1 MLKICINKCNRLR
14 NPIFRYIFAVDYIV
28 CNPVDDFNHHLKEKT
43 KFTMDDKR
51 QMTMKDIA
59 RELGVSVATVSRAL
73 NDSHSISRERRQAIQ
88 QYAREHNYFP
98 NVIAEQLRH
107 SRRNPSRAI
116 GVIVPELVHYY
127 FSSILDGIESEAS
140 ARGYQIIVAKSNES
154 YEREVQICEAMLK
167 NKVCGIIVSQAKDT
181 EQYDHFEHLE
191 AAGVPLV
198 FYDRICPALNAS
210 RVVVDDYMGTMNAV
224 SHLIETGCKRIAFY
238 GAPMNMMIAK
248 NRFNGYRDALYKHRL
263 ELDEGLVRICDNRAD
278 AERITPAM
286 MRSNNRPD
294 AFFAVNDETAIGI
307 LTVVKRLGFNVPD
320 EVSICGFTNGFR
332 ATVCDPMLTTV
343 EQRGSQVGKEAA
355 DILIGLVEGT
365 LPRGHAEK
373 RIVKTR
379 LVVRGTTRHT

>member
-1 MLKICINKCNRLR
+1 MN
-14 NPIFRYIFAVDYIV
+14 
-28 CNPVDDFNHHLKEKT
+28 
-43 KFTMDDKR
+43 DKR
-51 QMTMKDIA
+51 QLTMKDIA

-73 NDSHSISRERRQAIQ
+73 SDSPSISRERRQSIQ
-88 QYAREHNYFP
+88 QFAREHNYFP

-127 FSSILDGIESEAS
+127 FSSILDGIEAEAS
-140 ARGYQIIVAKSNES
+140 ARGYQIMVAKSNES
-154 YEREVQICEAMLK
+154 YDREVQICEAMLK

-181 EQYDHFEHLE
+181 ERYDHFEHLV

-210 RVVVDDYMGTMNAV
+210 RVVVDDYMGTLNAV
-224 SHLIETGCKRIAFY
+224 SYLIATGCKRIAFY
-238 GAPMNMMIAK
+238 GAPMNMEIAK
-248 NRFNGYRDALYKHRL
+248 NRYNGYRDALYKHGL
-263 ELDEGLVRICDNRAD
+263 SLDDALVRICDNRAD

-286 MRSNNRPD
+286 MRMEQRPD

-307 LTVVKRLGFNVPD
+307 LSPD

-365 LPRGHAEK
+365 LPHDHAEK

-379 LVVRGTTRHT
+379 LVVRGTTRHP

>member
-1 MLKICINKCNRLR
+1 MNDNQ
-14 NPIFRYIFAVDYIV
+14 
-28 CNPVDDFNHHLKEKT
+28 H
-43 KFTMDDKR
+43 
-51 QMTMKDIA
+51 MTMKDIA
-59 RELGVSVATVSRAL
+59 RKLGVSVATVSRAL
-73 NDSHSISRERRQAIQ
+73 SDSPSISRARRQAIQ

-98 NVIAEQLRH
+98 TVIAEQLRH
-107 SRRNPSRAI
+107 SRRNLSRAI

-127 FSSILDGIESEAS
+127 FSSILDGIEGEAS
-140 ARGYQIIVAKSNES
+140 ARGYHLIVAKSNES
-154 YEREVQICEAMLK
+154 YEREVQICESMLK

-181 EQYDHFEHLE
+181 ERYDHFERLE

-210 RVVVDDYMGTMNAV
+210 RVVVDDYMGTLNAV
-224 SHLIETGCKRIAFY
+224 SHLIETGCRRIAFY
-238 GAPMNMMIAK
+238 GAPMSMMIAK
-248 NRFNGYRDALYKHRL
+248 NRFNGYRDALYKHGL
-263 ELDEGLVRICDNRAD
+263 TLDESLVRICDNRAD

-286 MRSNNRPD
+286 MHMEQRPD

-307 LTVVKRLGFNVPD
+307 LSVVKRLGFQVPD

-355 DILIGLVEGT
+355 EILIGLVEGT
-365 LPRGHAEK
+365 LPADRAEK

-379 LVVRGTTRHT
+379 LVIRGTTRHP

>member
-1 MLKICINKCNRLR
+1 MN
-14 NPIFRYIFAVDYIV
+14 
-28 CNPVDDFNHHLKEKT
+28 EK
-43 KFTMDDKR
+43 
-51 QMTMKDIA
+51 QQLTMKDIA

-73 NDSHSISRERRQAIQ
+73 SDSPSISKERRRAIQ
-88 QYAREHNYFP
+88 QYARDHNYFP

-127 FSSILDGIESEAS
+127 FSTILDGIESEAS
-140 ARGYQIIVAKSNES
+140 ARGYHLIVAKSNES
-154 YEREVQICEAMLK
+154 YEREVHICEAMLK

-181 EQYDHFEHLE
+181 KQYDHFLHLE

-210 RVVVDDYMGTMNAV
+210 RVVVDDYMGTLNAV
-224 SHLIETGCKRIAFY
+224 SHMIETGCRRIAFY
-238 GAPMNMMIAK
+238 GAPMNMEIAV
-248 NRFNGYRDALYKHRL
+248 NRFNGYRDALYKHGL
-263 ELDEGLVRICDNRAD
+263 TLDESLVRICDNRAD

-286 MRSNNRPD
+286 MLLEDRPD
-294 AFFAVNDETAIGI
+294 GFFAVNDETAIGT
-307 LTVVKRLGFNVPD
+307 LTVIKHLGYSIPD
-320 EVSICGFTNGFR
+320 EVSICGFTNGYR

-365 LPRGHAEK
+365 LPTDHAEK

-379 LVVRGTTRHT
+379 LVVRGTTRHP

>member
-1 MLKICINKCNRLR
+1 
-14 NPIFRYIFAVDYIV
+14 
-28 CNPVDDFNHHLKEKT
+28 
-43 KFTMDDKR
+43 
-51 QMTMKDIA
+51 MTMKDIA

-73 NDSHSISRERRQAIQ
+73 GDSPSISKRRRQEIQ
-88 QYAREHNYFP
+88 QFARDHNYFP

-107 SRRNPSRAI
+107 SRRNPSRTI

-140 ARGYQIIVAKSNES
+140 ARGYQVMIGKSNES
-154 YEREVQICEAMLK
+154 YDREVQICKEMLK

-181 EQYDHFEHLE
+181 ERYDHFEHLSSS
-191 AAGVPLV
+191 GMPLV

-210 RVVVDDYMGTMNAV
+210 RVVVDDYKGTMNAV
-224 SHLIETGCKRIAFY
+224 SHLIETGCRRIAFF
-238 GAPMNMMIAK
+238 GTSMNLVIGK
-248 NRFNGYRDALYKHRL
+248 NRFNGYRDALYYHGL
-263 ELDEGLVRICDNRAD
+263 QVDDSLVRICDNRSD

-286 MRSNNRPD
+286 MRIENPPD

-307 LTVVKRLGFNVPD
+307 LAVVKRLGFRVPED
-320 EVSICGFTNGFR
+320 VSICGFTNGFR

-343 EQRGSQVGKEAA
+343 EQRGTQVGKEAA

-365 LPRGHAEK
+365 LPRDRAEK

-379 LVVRGTTRHT
+379 LVIRGTTRHP

>member
-1 MLKICINKCNRLR
+1 
-14 NPIFRYIFAVDYIV
+14 
-28 CNPVDDFNHHLKEKT
+28 
-43 KFTMDDKR
+43 MDDK
-51 QMTMKDIA
+51 QHLTMKDIA

-73 NDSHSISRERRQAIQ
+73 SDSPSISRERRQAIQ
-88 QYAREHNYFP
+88 QFAREHNYYP

-127 FSSILDGIESEAS
+127 FSSILDGIETEAS
-140 ARGYQIIVAKSNES
+140 TRGYHLIVAKSNES
-154 YEREVQICEAMLK
+154 YDREVQICEAMLR

-181 EQYDHFEHLE
+181 EQYNHFKHLE

-238 GAPMNMMIAK
+238 GASMNMVIAK
-248 NRFNGYRDALYKHRL
+248 NRYNGYRDALYKHGL
-263 ELDEGLVRICDNRAD
+263 ALDESLVRICDNRAD

-286 MRSNNRPD
+286 MRMENRPD
-294 AFFAVNDETAIGI
+294 AFFAINDETAIGI
-307 LTVVKRLGFNVPD
+307 LAVVKRLGYTVPD

-343 EQRGSQVGKEAA
+343 EQRGTQVGKEAA

-365 LPRGHAEK
+365 LPADHAEK

-379 LVVRGTTRHT
+379 LVVRGTTRHL

>member
-1 MLKICINKCNRLR
+1 
-14 NPIFRYIFAVDYIV
+14 
-28 CNPVDDFNHHLKEKT
+28 
-43 KFTMDDKR
+43 MDDKR
-51 QMTMKDIA
+51 HLTMKDIA

-73 NDSHSISRERRQAIQ
+73 SDSPSISRERRQAIQ

-127 FSSILDGIESEAS
+127 FSSILDGIEGEAS
-140 ARGYQIIVAKSNES
+140 ARGYQIMVAKSNES
-154 YEREVQICEAMLK
+154 YEREVEICEAMLK

-181 EQYDHFEHLE
+181 EKYDHFLHLD

-198 FYDRICPALNAS
+198 FFDRICPALNAS
-210 RVVVDDYMGTMNAV
+210 RVVVDDYMGTLNAV
-224 SHLIETGCKRIAFY
+224 SYLISTGCKRIAFY
-238 GAPMNMMIAK
+238 GAPMNMVIAK
-248 NRFNGYRDALYKHRL
+248 NRYNGYRDALYKHGL
-263 ELDEGLVRICDNRAD
+263 TVDEKLVRICDNRAD

-286 MRSNNRPD
+286 MHMEDRPD

-307 LTVVKRLGFNVPD
+307 LSVVKRMGFTVPD
-320 EVSICGFTNGFR
+320 DVSICGFTNGFR

-355 DILIGLVEGT
+355 DILIGLVEGS
-365 LPRGHAEK
+365 LPTDHAEK

-379 LVVRGTTRHT
+379 LVVRGTTRHP

>member
-1 MLKICINKCNRLR
+1 MNDNK
-14 NPIFRYIFAVDYIV
+14 
-28 CNPVDDFNHHLKEKT
+28 
-43 KFTMDDKR
+43 

-73 NDSHSISRERRQAIQ
+73 SDSPSISRKRRQEIQ
-88 QYAREHNYFP
+88 QFAREHNYFP

-116 GVIVPELVHYY
+116 GVIVPEIVHYY
-127 FSSILDGIESEAS
+127 FSSILDGIEAEAS
-140 ARGYQIIVAKSNES
+140 QRGYHLIVAKSNES
-154 YEREVQICEAMLK
+154 YEREVQICEEMFK

-181 EQYDHFEHLE
+181 ERYDHFLHLD

-210 RVVVDDYMGTMNAV
+210 RVVVDDYKGTMNAV
-224 SHLIETGCKRIAFY
+224 NHMIETGCKRIAFF
-238 GAPMNMMIAK
+238 GTSMSIIIGK
-248 NRFNGYRDALYKHRL
+248 NRYNGYRDALYEHGIQ
-263 ELDEGLVRICDNRAD
+263 LDEALVRICDNRAD

-286 MRSNNRPD
+286 MHMENPPD

-307 LTVVKRLGFNVPD
+307 LSVVKRMGLSVPD
-320 EVSICGFTNGFR
+320 DVSICGFTNGFR

-343 EQRGSQVGKEAA
+343 EQRGTQVGKEAA
-355 DILIGLVEGT
+355 DILIGLVEGI
-365 LPRGHAEK
+365 LPANHAEK

-379 LVVRGTTRHT
+379 LVIRGTTRHP

>member
-1 MLKICINKCNRLR
+1 
-14 NPIFRYIFAVDYIV
+14 
-28 CNPVDDFNHHLKEKT
+28 
-43 KFTMDDKR
+43 MDDKR
-51 QMTMKDIA
+51 QLTMKDIA

-73 NDSHSISRERRQAIQ
+73 SDSPSISRERRQAIQ

-140 ARGYQIIVAKSNES
+140 ARGYHLIVTKSSES

-181 EQYDHFEHLE
+181 EQYDHFKHLE

-224 SHLIETGCKRIAFY
+224 SHMIETGCRRIAFY
-238 GAPMNMMIAK
+238 GAPMNMEIAR
-248 NRFNGYRDALYKHRL
+248 NRFNGYRDALYKHGL
-263 ELDEGLVRICDNRAD
+263 QPDEALVKICDNREQ
-278 AERITPAM
+278 AERITPELLKLAE
-286 MRSNNRPD
+286 RPD
-294 AFFAVNDETAIGI
+294 AFFAVNDDTAIGI
-307 LTVVKRLGFNVPD
+307 LYTAKRMGFKIPQD
-320 EVSICGFTNGFR
+320 VSVCGFTNGFR

-379 LVVRGTTRHT
+379 LVIRGTTRHS

>member
-1 MLKICINKCNRLR
+1 MLIFRLNKCNRLR
-14 NPIFRYIFAVDYIV
+14 DSFFCTNFAPIAGVITAI
-28 CNPVDDFNHHLKEKT
+28 NNQLKLT
-43 KFTMDDKR
+43 LLSNMDDK
-51 QMTMKDIA
+51 QHLTMKDIA

-73 NDSHSISRERRQAIQ
+73 SDSPSISRARRQAIQ

-116 GVIVPELVHYY
+116 GVIVPELLHYY
-127 FSSILDGIESEAS
+127 FASILDGIESEAS
-140 ARGYQIIVAKSNES
+140 SRGYHLIVSKSNES

-181 EQYDHFEHLE
+181 ETYDHFEHLE

-224 SHLIETGCKRIAFY
+224 SHLIETGCRRIAYF
-238 GAPMNMMIAK
+238 GTTMNMIIGK
-248 NRFNGYRDALYKHRL
+248 NRFNGYRDALYKHGL
-263 ELDEGLVRICDNRAD
+263 TLDESLVRICDNRAD

-286 MRSNNRPD
+286 MRMEDRPD

-307 LTVVKRLGFNVPD
+307 LSVVKRLGYAVPD

-343 EQRGSQVGKEAA
+343 EQRGTQVGKEAA

-365 LPRGHAEK
+365 LPADRAEK

-379 LVVRGTTRHT
+379 LVVRGTTRHL

>member
-1 MLKICINKCNRLR
+1 MNDNRQL
-14 NPIFRYIFAVDYIV
+14 
-28 CNPVDDFNHHLKEKT
+28 
-43 KFTMDDKR
+43 
-51 QMTMKDIA
+51 TMKDIA

-73 NDSHSISRERRQAIQ
+73 SDSPSISRKRRQEIQ
-88 QYAREHNYFP
+88 QFAREHNYFP

-107 SRRNPSRAI
+107 SRRNPSRTI
-116 GVIVPELVHYY
+116 GVIVPEIVHYY
-127 FSSILDGIESEAS
+127 FSSILDGIEAEAS
-140 ARGYQIIVAKSNES
+140 TRGYQIMIAKSNEN
-154 YEREVQICEAMLK
+154 YEREVHICEEMLK

-181 EQYDHFEHLE
+181 EQYDHFEHLV

-210 RVVVDDYMGTMNAV
+210 RVVVDDYQGTMNAV
-224 SHLIETGCKRIAFY
+224 SHLIDTGCKRIAFF
-238 GAPMNMMIAK
+238 GTSMNLIIGK
-248 NRFNGYRDALYKHRL
+248 NRFNGYRDALYKNGL
-263 ELDEGLVRICDNRAD
+263 QLDEALVRICDNRAD

-286 MRSNNRPD
+286 MRMENPPD

-307 LTVVKRLGFNVPD
+307 LSVVKRLGYVVPD

-355 DILIGLVEGT
+355 DILIGLSEGI
-365 LPRGHAEK
+365 LPADHAEK

-379 LVVRGTTRHT
+379 LVIRGTTRQP